1 MLPVPGKPGIGM
13 AVDLNVTA
21 GTAEASG
28 ANDASAT
35 EATTASARVPRT
47 SGATRVRLT
56 LVI

>member
-35 EATTASARVPRT
+35 EARAPR
-47 SGATRVRLT
+47 SSKATRVRLT